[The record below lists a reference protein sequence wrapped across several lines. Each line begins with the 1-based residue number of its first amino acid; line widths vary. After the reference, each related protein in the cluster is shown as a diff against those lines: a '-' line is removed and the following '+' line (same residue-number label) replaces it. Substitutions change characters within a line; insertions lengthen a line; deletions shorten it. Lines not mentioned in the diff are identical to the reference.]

1 MAELP
6 GFTCADP
13 FLQETVGKVGGNDGE
28 NHGQGDVG
36 CRPRWSQNKGGR
48 GLPRT
53 RRRRPGPS
61 ALPQVCGD
69 PSRVAALRAVGEAVQ
84 GDDVAG
90 RSDLLEDTQQDE
102 TRGKFGI
109 GFTTMVRCCV
119 FPGKLR
125 NPFEKETIV
134 C

>member
-28 NHGQGDVG
+28 NHRQGDVG

-53 RRRRPGPS
+53 RRRRLGLS
-61 ALPQVCGD
+61 ALPQLRGD
-69 PSRVAALRAVGEAVQ
+69 PSRVAALRAVQ

-90 RSDLLEDTQQDE
+90 RSDVLEDTQQDE
-102 TRGKFGI
+102 TRGKFGT
-109 GFTTMVRCCV
+109 GFT
-119 FPGKLR
+119 
-125 NPFEKETIV
+125 
-134 C
+134 

>member
-1 MAELP
+1 MAEFP

-28 NHGQGDVG
+28 NHRQGDVG
-36 CRPRWSQNKGGR
+36 CRPRWSRTREAEGCPGR
-48 GLPRT
+48 GERDPGRQPCPRCAGT
-53 RRRRPGPS
+53 H
-61 ALPQVCGD
+61 

-102 TRGKFGI
+102 TRGKFGT
-109 GFTTMVRCCV
+109 GFTT
-119 FPGKLR
+119 
-125 NPFEKETIV
+125 I
-134 C
+134 